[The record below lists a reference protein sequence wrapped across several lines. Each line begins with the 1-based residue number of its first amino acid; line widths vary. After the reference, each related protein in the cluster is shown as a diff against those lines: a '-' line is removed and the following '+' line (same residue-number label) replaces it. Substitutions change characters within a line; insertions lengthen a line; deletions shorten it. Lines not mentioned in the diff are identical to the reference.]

1 MENAMEIVNGMIFT
15 DEQSFREGTVEIE
28 DGKFKDIIWGHTAK
42 VSESS
47 DVIDANGKYVIPG
60 LIDIHFHGCAGYDFC
75 DGTQESLQHI
85 AAYELKK
92 GVTSICPASM
102 TLSEEMLTGIVANAA
117 SFRDSMAAA
126 PEKQKIYSTLRG
138 INLEGPFLSYA
149 KRGAQNPEYL
159 SRPDASMLRRLQK
172 KADGLVKLV
181 SIAPEVEGAMECIK
195 KCHDEFQFSI
205 AHTEADYETA
215 VKAIEAGAGHVTHLF
230 NAMPPFLHRAPGV
243 IGAAFDH
250 EETDVEEICDGI
262 HITPTVIRATFKLFG
277 DKRVILISDSM
288 MATGMA
294 DGQYALGGQP
304 VTVRGHLATLTSD
317 GTIAGS
323 ATDLF
328 DCMVNV
334 IHMGIAPES
343 AVRAATYNPARS
355 IGILDSVGTI
365 TKGKA
370 GDCLIVSSDWRL
382 RKVIHAGIDCGK

>member
-1 MENAMEIVNGMIFT
+1 MNIVNGMIYT
-15 DEQSFREGTVEIE
+15 DGQGFREGTVEIR
-28 DGKFKDIIWGHTAK
+28 DGKFKEIRWGHAEN

-47 DVIDANGKYVIPG
+47 EVADADGNYVIPG
-60 LIDIHFHGCAGYDFC
+60 LVDIHFHGCAGYDFC
-75 DGTQESLQHI
+75 DATQESLQHI
-85 AAYELKK
+85 AGYELRN

-102 TLSEEMLTGIVANAA
+102 TLSEELLTGIVANAV

-126 PEKQKIYSTLRG
+126 PEKQKRYSTLRG

-159 SRPDASMLRRLQK
+159 SVPDASMLRRLQK

-181 SIAPEVEGAMECIK
+181 SIAPEVDGAMECIRE
-195 KCHDEFQFSI
+195 CHDEFRFSI

-215 VKAIEAGAGHVTHLF
+215 GKAIEAGACHVTHLF

-304 VTVRGHLATLTSD
+304 VTVKGHLATLTSD

-323 ATDLF
+323 VTNLF
-328 DCMVNV
+328 DCMVNA

-365 TKGKA
+365 TEGKA
-370 GDCLIVSSDWRL
+370 GDCLIVSSDWKL
-382 RKVIHAGIDCGK
+382 RKVIHAGNDCGKGEM